1 MEGTNKLNTM
11 TNIVYIMV
19 DMLETNL
26 LDMEAEYKKN
36 GYALRHDAKRN
47 FNTAIAAINKLK
59 KDVNHCSND
68 TQENFGNDADMI
80 NALLLT
86 MIDRCGDDDEFTF
99 KLYNYIKAF
108 PSRLNLGL
116 DLDSAFGHLFN
127 KEKS

>member
-1 MEGTNKLNTM
+1 M

-26 LDMEAEYKKN
+26 LDMEAEYKKQ

-47 FNTAIAAINKLK
+47 FNTAISAINKLK

-108 PSRLNLGL
+108 PSRLNLR
-116 DLDSAFGHLFN
+116 
-127 KEKS
+127 